1 MRCHDPGAQH
11 AEMTN
16 FSFQKTDRIREKSEF
31 KDLYNR
37 GKRIKSDAF
46 IVCYLPNTLQR
57 SRLGMS
63 VSRKVGCAV
72 IRNRIKRI
80 AREVFRLQRSR
91 FFQKGSWDIHLI
103 ARNTASRLSTSELVE
118 RLVFMLNQLESRKNS
133 F

>member
-1 MRCHDPGAQH
+1 MRCYDPGVQH
-11 AEMTN
+11 VEMTD
-16 FSFQKTDRIREKSEF
+16 FSFQKNDRLRRKSEF
-31 KDLYNR
+31 RDLYNR

-46 IVCYLPNTLQR
+46 IVCYLANTLQR

-72 IRNRIKRI
+72 VRNRIKRVV
-80 AREVFRLQRSR
+80 REVFRLQRSQ

-103 ARNTASRLSTSELVE
+103 ARNTAGRLSTPELVE
-118 RLVFMLNQLESRKNS
+118 RLVFILNQLESRKHS

>member
-1 MRCHDPGAQH
+1 MSY
-11 AEMTN
+11 
-16 FSFQKTDRIREKSEF
+16 FSFQKTDRLRKKSEF
-31 KDLYNR
+31 KELYDR
-37 GKRIKSDAF
+37 GKRLKSEAF
-46 IVCYLPNTLQR
+46 IICYLPNNLKH

-72 IRNRIKRI
+72 TRNRIKRI

-103 ARNTASRLSTSELVE
+103 ARNTASRLSTPELVE
-118 RLVFMLNQLESRKNS
+118 RLVFMLNQLESRKHS